1 VNDVKGL
8 GPVGWFLR
16 TRFTNH
22 VVVVGAVVALFLLL
36 WALYYMQVA
45 ALWVWGLF

>member
-1 VNDVKGL
+1 MKEV

-22 VVVVGAVVALFLLL
+22 VIVVGAVVALFLLL
-36 WALYYMQVA
+36 WALYYIDL
-45 ALWVWGLF
+45 ALTWVWGLF